1 MPPKSWFLP
10 RGPVLPSSN
19 LSVAQ
24 VILAFCPST
33 ARRRLL
39 PTSLHGSTRVWPFI
53 RSVSYRI
60 VSIYGPLVRYVRR
73 LAPGAAAANDET
85 WPGYSLLPLRAGVP
99 SHVYSRPAVPVR
111 IHPCI
116 NHVTMAAELSSSSR
130 SEFAL
135 GSTIRRTASNTTCI
149 ANQAFRQTDFFHE
162 HGVSPLITHRRRL
175 PSLQD
180 VPSHSPG
187 TIIRATCA
195 KVRRLRLALHDLHH
209 AGSDAFDSE
218 RTAVVSRPRATRRA
232 GTGFSAVERR
242 TLVARGSLLQPN
254 AASH

>member
-162 HGVSPLITHRRRL
+162 HGVSGAINYPPPP
-175 PSLQD
+175 PSLASRHP
-180 VPSHSPG
+180 VPLAWHHNSSNVRK
-187 TIIRATCA
+187 RAQTAPCPPRPPPCRQ
-195 KVRRLRLALHDLHH
+195 RRLRFREN
-209 AGSDAFDSE
+209 GSGEPPWSYTSCRDG
-218 RTAVVSRPRATRRA
+218 VL
-232 GTGFSAVERR
+232 GRR
-242 TLVARGSLLQPN
+242 TSNPCRKRQPS
-254 AASH
+254 AA